1 MPNQIKMPFTVS
13 TNTKI
18 GVISRSNIRNVVQPT
33 RTIANVRSV
42 QQNNINMMPVRQ
54 NNVRTMALPKS
65 TSGCGCGK

>member
-33 RTIANVRSV
+33 RTITNVRSI
-42 QQNNINMMPVRQ
+42 QQTNINMMPVTQ
-54 NNVRTMALPKS
+54 NIRTMGLPKS

>member
-18 GVISRSNIRNVVQPT
+18 GVISRSNIRNIVQPT
-33 RTIANVRSV
+33 RTIANVRSI
-42 QQNNINMMPVRQ
+42 QQTNINMMPVTR
-54 NNVRTMALPKS
+54 NIRTMGLPKS

>member
-33 RTIANVRSV
+33 RTIANVRSI
-42 QQNNINMMPVRQ
+42 QQTNINMMPVTR
-54 NNVRTMALPKS
+54 NVRTMALPKS

>member
-1 MPNQIKMPFTVS
+1 MPNQIKMSFTVS

-18 GVISRSNIRNVVQPT
+18 GVINRTNVRSVIQPT
-33 RTIANVRSV
+33 RTIASVRSV

-65 TSGCGCGK
+65 TGGCGCGK